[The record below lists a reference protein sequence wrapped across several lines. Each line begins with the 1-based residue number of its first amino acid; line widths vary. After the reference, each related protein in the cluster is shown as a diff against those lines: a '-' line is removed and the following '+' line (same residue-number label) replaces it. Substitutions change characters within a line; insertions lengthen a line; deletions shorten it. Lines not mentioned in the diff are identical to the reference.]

1 MFEAYNVTNTTYSQN
16 QPVVFST
23 TRHTDCRVRLNNN
36 NTINISA
43 PGCYYVQFNAVGAAS
58 TATSQIT
65 VQLYRNGAAVPGVVT
80 SATTTASTDPETLTV
95 STIVNV
101 LPSCAVINNSASLQF
116 LVTSTDGVITSNNVV
131 VFRLK

>member
-1 MFEAYNVTNTTYSQN
+1 MFEAYNSTSTTYSQN
-16 QPVVFST
+16 QPVVFTT
-23 TRHTDCRVRLNNN
+23 TRFMDCRIRLNNN
-36 NTINISA
+36 NTININT
-43 PGCYYVQFNAVGAAS
+43 PGCYYIQFNAVGAAS
-58 TATSQIT
+58 TANSQVT
-65 VQLYRNGAAVPGVVT
+65 VQLYRNGTAVPGIVT

-101 LPSCAVINNSASLQF
+101 LPSCAVINNNASLQF

>member
-1 MFEAYNVTNTTYSQN
+1 MFEAYNTTSTTYATN

-23 TRHTDCRVRLNNN
+23 TRYTDCRVRLNNN

-65 VQLYRNGAAVPGVVT
+65 VQLYRNGAAPGVVT

-116 LVTSTDGVITSNNVV
+116 LITSTDGVITSNNVV